1 MSNLHTFLFDI
12 VTHIININEASKS
25 SDDIRRTFVQHV
37 DCYIDCSPN
46 KEGRCHI
53 YSLPFT
59 MKYMHAVTNNFPGG
73 IFRTVRTS
81 SLFDDIRPFEYDFFK
96 RISHSFP
103 LFNQLTI
110 FNSIQQNEK
119 GTQNSYDNKKR
130 FLIIEFVHLSKLNL
144 SYAHF
149 NYIEQFLLNTNTYL
163 PSLNELEIQYEHLL
177 SVIENFTSDAT
188 RFVCAKLKRLHT
200 PGTSVHS
207 KDFYLY
213 FPLL

>member
-1 MSNLHTFLFDI
+1 MSYLRTFIFDI
-12 VTHIININEASKS
+12 VTHIVDSNEVLKS

-37 DCYIDCSPN
+37 DCYIDYFPN
-46 KEGRCHI
+46 KEGRCHV

-73 IFRTVRTS
+73 IFRNVRTLS
-81 SLFDDIRPFEYDFFK
+81 IVDDIRSFEYDFFQ

-103 LFNQLTI
+103 LLNQLTV

-119 GTQNSYDNKKR
+119 RTQESYDDKKR
-130 FLIIEFVHLSKLNL
+130 FLIVEFTHLSKLNL

-149 NYIEQFLLNTNTYL
+149 NYIEQFLLNTNAYL
-163 PSLNELEIQYEHLL
+163 PSLDELEIQYEHLL
-177 SVIENFTSDAT
+177 TVTENFTSDAT
-188 RFVCAKLKRLHT
+188 RFVCAKLKRLNI
-200 PGTSVHS
+200 SEIIVHS